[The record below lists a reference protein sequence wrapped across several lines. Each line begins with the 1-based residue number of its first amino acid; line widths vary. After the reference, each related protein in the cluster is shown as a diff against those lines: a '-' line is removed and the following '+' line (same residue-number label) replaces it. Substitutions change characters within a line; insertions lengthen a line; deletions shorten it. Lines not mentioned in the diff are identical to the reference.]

1 MSSHALRLSVD
12 ASRTS
17 ATTHRVI
24 ASADIGA
31 SHAEAYRTSADYR
44 VGHPSILPQQYFRNL
59 RVVEGGYGAG
69 TVITFDIVAFGRTVG
84 ARSRI
89 TEPVPGRVLVESD
102 TEKPLVTTFT
112 VDPNVDGTARV
123 TFDTTFQTRSGLLG
137 RIEGWMT
144 RGFLK
149 RVYAA
154 ELNQFDAYVRGTSSS

>member
-1 MSSHALRLSVD
+1 MSSDALRLSVD
-12 ASRTS
+12 TSRTS

-24 ASADIGA
+24 ASADISA
-31 SHAEAYRTSADYR
+31 SPAEAYRTITDYR
-44 VGHPSILPQQYFRNL
+44 VGHPAILPSKYFRNL

-69 TVITFDIVAFGRTVG
+69 TVITFDIVAFGRTIV

-112 VDPNVDGTARV
+112 VDPNIDGTARV
-123 TFDTTFQTRSGLLG
+123 TFDTTFQTRPGLLG
-137 RIEGWMT
+137 RLEGWMT

-154 ELNQFDAYVRGTSSS
+154 ELDQFDEYVRGSSSS

>member
-12 ASRTS
+12 ATRTN
-17 ATTHRVI
+17 ATTHRVV
-24 ASADIGA
+24 ASADI
-31 SHAEAYRTSADYR
+31 STSPAEAYRTIADYR
-44 VGHPSILPQQYFRNL
+44 IGHPSILPKQYFRNL

-69 TVITFDIVAFGRTVG
+69 TLITFDIVAFGRTVT

-112 VDPNVDGTARV
+112 VDANADGTARV
-123 TFDTTFQTRSGLLG
+123 TFDTTFQTRAGLLG

-144 RGFLK
+144 RSFLK

-154 ELNQFDAYVRGTSSS
+154 ELDQFDAYVRGALSS